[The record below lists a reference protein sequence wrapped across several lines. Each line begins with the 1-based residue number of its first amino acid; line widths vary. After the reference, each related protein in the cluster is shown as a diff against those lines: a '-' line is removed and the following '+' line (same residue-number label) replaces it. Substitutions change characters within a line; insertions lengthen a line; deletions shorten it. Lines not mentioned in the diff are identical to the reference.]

1 MTTRAGADRRRHY
14 SQRGL
19 TLIEILVATSI
30 TAVIAVSLGVALS
43 LSARVVGSQGVQ
55 GQQVS
60 SGALLEAERQ
70 FGSDV
75 DRAECVSTGGSCP
88 AGSPSVCSGA
98 ALCVAWCDGS
108 SVQGAAYSLDS
119 GQLVRRD
126 SAGNYFVVAR
136 EVQTFIPSP
145 LPADPS
151 IPDAVTRMGPQ
162 VQIELKAGTDRPQ
175 HDIFTA
181 RSLVTGAGACP

>member
-1 MTTRAGADRRRHY
+1 MTAHTSADRRRHH

-19 TLIEILVATSI
+19 TLIELVVATSI

-43 LSARVVGSQGVQ
+43 LSARLVGSQGVQ

-75 DRAECVSTGGSCP
+75 ARAECVSTGGNCP
-88 AGSPSVCSGA
+88 AGTPSVCSGA
-98 ALCVAWCDGS
+98 AVCVVWCDGS
-108 SVQGAAYSLDS
+108 SVQGAAYSLGG

-136 EVQTFIPSP
+136 EVQSFNPSP
-145 LPADPS
+145 IPADPS

-162 VQIELKAGTDRPQ
+162 LQIDLTAGTDRPQ
-175 HDIFTA
+175 HAIFTA
-181 RSLVTGAGACP
+181 RSLVTGAGPCP